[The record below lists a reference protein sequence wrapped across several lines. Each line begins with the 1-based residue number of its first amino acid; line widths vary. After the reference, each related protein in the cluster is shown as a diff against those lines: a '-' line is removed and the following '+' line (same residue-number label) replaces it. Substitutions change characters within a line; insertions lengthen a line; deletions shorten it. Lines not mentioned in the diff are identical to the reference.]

1 MHERVVHTL
10 NDLVV
15 SEQIKCNDKIRRMAM
30 RVTNL
35 DSFNETQKA
44 LGGTQR
50 RQLEGFRATALSQP
64 AGAKKAQHTPNIS
77 SADADL
83 LVTSEEACKV
93 ILLLQAR
100 LNKQRTFWDIR
111 YQLMK
116 EKFEDK
122 IQLLQQNL
130 SSNQALWEGMKI
142 GEQRQKVL
150 QQELGITQKAA
161 QQNEKLIGKLKEEF

>member
-1 MHERVVHTL
+1 
-10 NDLVV
+10 
-15 SEQIKCNDKIRRMAM
+15 
-30 RVTNL
+30 
-35 DSFNETQKA
+35 
-44 LGGTQR
+44 
-50 RQLEGFRATALSQP
+50 
-64 AGAKKAQHTPNIS
+64 
-77 SADADL
+77 
-83 LVTSEEACKV
+83 
-93 ILLLQAR
+93 
-100 LNKQRTFWDIR
+100 
-111 YQLMK
+111 MK